1 MKLNKQCEYC
11 GDMIQYD
18 TYYDKY
24 GDGAPV
30 VHIVTKRKTHLLF
43 HRECIAKIG
52 ASGAMSLAK

>member
-1 MKLNKQCEYC
+1 
-11 GDMIQYD
+11 MIQYD

-43 HRECIAKIG
+43 HKECIAKIG